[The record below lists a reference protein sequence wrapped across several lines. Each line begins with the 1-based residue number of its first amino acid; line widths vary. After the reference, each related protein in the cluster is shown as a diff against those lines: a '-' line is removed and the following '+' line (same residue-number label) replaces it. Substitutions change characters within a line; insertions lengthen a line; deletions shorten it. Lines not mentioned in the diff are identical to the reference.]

1 MESLVIIVLSH
12 RCAGLNVPLLELYFR
27 ARVEKH
33 TRSQPLKL
41 KAPRY
46 TAAGQVESR
55 FFRRFTPAIVQK
67 PEEAQTPLKESY
79 KRQQT
84 PASAA

>member
-1 MESLVIIVLSH
+1 
-12 RCAGLNVPLLELYFR
+12 
-27 ARVEKH
+27 
-33 TRSQPLKL
+33 LKL
-41 KAPRY
+41 KAPPY

>member
-1 MESLVIIVLSH
+1 MTISRRMEARNSVKPAPPYL
-12 RCAGLNVPLLELYFR
+12 R
-27 ARVEKH
+27 ASVRKR
-33 TRSQPLKL
+33 TSRAPGFAKL
-41 KAPRY
+41 KAPLY
-46 TAAGQVESR
+46 AAAGQVESR